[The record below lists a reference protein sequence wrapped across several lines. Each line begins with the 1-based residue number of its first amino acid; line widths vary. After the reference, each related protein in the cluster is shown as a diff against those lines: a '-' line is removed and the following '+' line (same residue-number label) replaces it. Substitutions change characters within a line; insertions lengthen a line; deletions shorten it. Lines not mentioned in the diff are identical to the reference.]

1 MHRIIALRLLRLQWD
16 RALAIVCG
24 VAAIGML
31 IAGWIGLSDR
41 VDPADQ
47 IPYIMSGGIG
57 GLLLMGLT
65 ATLWLSADLRDEWR
79 KLDVLDQHICE
90 VGGLDGSGE
99 RRSIVITD
107 NGVASQPC
115 QYAERPAR

>member
-1 MHRIIALRLLRLQWD
+1 MNRIIALRLLRLQWD